1 MLTLKKN
8 TMSEAAYKRRVKA
21 KFQAEGWLMI
31 NLIQTNMNGIADS
44 LLLKKG
50 HEPFFIEFKARGE
63 KPDPLQ
69 DYRHREILEKTGVET
84 KIFTEP

>member
-1 MLTLKKN
+1 MIS
-8 TMSEAAYKRRVKA
+8 MSEAAYKRRVKA
-21 KFQAEGWLMI
+21 KFEAEGWVVI

-44 LLLKKG
+44 LLMKNG
-50 HEPFFIEFKARGE
+50 CESFFIEFKAKGE

-69 DYRHREILEKTGVET
+69 LYRHRELLEKTGVET